1 MTAMQIIA
9 SNVKEARKRQGL
21 TQQDLAEK
29 TGLMRQHIGK
39 IESGNKSITIITL
52 EILAKALE
60 LDIVEL
66 LKENH
71 ED

>member
-21 TQQDLAEK
+21 TQQDLSEK

-52 EILAKALE
+52 ETLAKALE